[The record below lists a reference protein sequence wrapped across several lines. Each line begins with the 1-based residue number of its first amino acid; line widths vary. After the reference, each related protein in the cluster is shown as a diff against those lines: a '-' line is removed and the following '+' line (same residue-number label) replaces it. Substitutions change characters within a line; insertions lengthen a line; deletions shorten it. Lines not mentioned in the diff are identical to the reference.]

1 MLVRV
6 LYQWRIRRLKART
19 PRNRQLGLPV
29 VLNSFTDAHSAP
41 HSAPPSRLAAS
52 ENPPPSNLRRTLKLC
67 ALTALRPTKPQPAV
81 GVLEKVVSMQ
91 DRRQSRSP
99 SNAAFLRGLARRIA
113 GKAAV
118 PPCRLFCGGQ
128 HGGSQAKPQPLQCCE
143 SYILAPQ
150 PGVFQASLIQES
162 LDVLEN
168 ENDSL
173 PWLRI
178 QNNSVRQGC

>member
-1 MLVRV
+1 MLVRA

-29 VLNSFTDAHSAP
+29 VLNSSTDAHSAS

-52 ENPPPSNLRRTLKLC
+52 ENPPPSNLRRTLKPC

-99 SNAAFLRGLARRIA
+99 SNAAFLRRLARRIA
-113 GKAAV
+113 GKAAA
-118 PPCRLFCGGQ
+118 PPCGGQ

-150 PGVFQASLIQES
+150 PGVFQGAVQPGLDPGES
-162 LDVLEN
+162 RCPSSCCEK
-168 ENDSL
+168 
-173 PWLRI
+173 
-178 QNNSVRQGC
+178 